1 MNLKKWQELPP
12 PYRAAFEA
20 ATVEANLYML
30 AEYDAKNP
38 AALQRLLKQGVK
50 LHAFPKD
57 VMLAACKASF
67 ELYEE
72 EARKNATF
80 RRIYVEW
87 KKFAAASDQWFKG
100 SGIVVREF
108 HALREVTSMKLL
120 FALLSM
126 TFLLSVGVL
135 ALGAIASIVA
145 MFLVTL

>member
-38 AALQRLLKQGVK
+38 AALQRLLKAGVK

-87 KKFAAASDQWFKG
+87 KN
-100 SGIVVREF
+100 
-108 HALREVTSMKLL
+108 LPPPVTSG
-120 FALLSM
+120 SRSPSRR
-126 TFLLSVGVL
+126 TRISC
-135 ALGAIASIVA
+135 
-145 MFLVTL
+145 TT